1 MKSRP
6 NNFRTAMPPIIFAA
20 VLSLPFFAAS
30 KISL

>member
-6 NNFRTAMPPIIFAA
+6 NNFRTAMPAIFAA